1 MFQTLIFYPPPQMIN
16 KMRSDD
22 GLETSEAARK
32 KKIREL
38 NDRLRQTGEG
48 GQVVA
53 TQGIC
58 ALDAS
63 IQIDIA
69 NKIKTFNEFT
79 PDNDPYKEHDFGMV
93 EVAGIRCFW
102 KIDYHDENTTMHSPD
117 KSDPEVTNRVM
128 TIMLADEY

>member
-1 MFQTLIFYPPPQMIN
+1 MVN
-16 KMRSDD
+16 KMSSGD
-22 GLETSEAARK
+22 GLESSEAARK

-48 GQVVA
+48 GQMVA
-53 TQGIC
+53 TQGIL

-63 IQIDIA
+63 IQIDLA

-79 PDNDPYKEHDFGMV
+79 SDNDPYKEHDFGMV
-93 EVAGIRCFW
+93 EVAGLRCFW
-102 KIDYHDENTTMHSPD
+102 KIDYYDKTMAMHSPD

-128 TIMLADEY
+128 TIMLAEEY

>member
-1 MFQTLIFYPPPQMIN
+1 MVN
-16 KMRSDD
+16 KMNSGG
-22 GLETSEAARK
+22 GLETSEAEKTK
-32 KKIREL
+32 KVREL

-69 NKIKTFNEFT
+69 NKIRTFNEFT
-79 PDNDPYKEHDFGMV
+79 SDNDPYKEHDFGMV

-102 KIDYHDENTTMHSPD
+102 KID
-117 KSDPEVTNRVM
+117 
-128 TIMLADEY
+128 